1 MTYTELTNLIKNFC
15 DSTET
20 TFVNTIGDFVKNA
33 EERIFE
39 LVQFDFFRKSVS
51 GNLTAGNRFL
61 TAPSDYIASFSLAVI
76 DSSGDYHYLL

>member
-20 TFVNTIGDFVKNA
+20 TFVNNIGEFVKNA

-39 LVQFDFFRKSVS
+39 LVQFDFFRKNVTGSF
-51 GNLTAGNRFL
+51 TAG
-61 TAPSDYIASFSLAVI
+61 I
-76 DSSGDYHYLL
+76 DF